1 MTAVNSQ
8 PLNNPWRTPQNDR
21 IQPISLSAQD
31 LAANIKRD
39 IATSIR
45 TMPIVTFLFA
55 STIIGLFILDLF
67 INLLLKFSI
76 LKSNEIWADLM
87 YKSFLLSPVKIVKS
101 YQGEGIPF
109 QILIILVW
117 RLATYVYPESGVFR
131 LIVHLLVTVSLSS
144 QFEKRTGSVKY
155 FYLLNAFF
163 ILVPAAIYSSLASF
177 ALSGP
182 KALPAIAD
190 EGNIFFSLLVCQ
202 VREAPQSNP
211 CETCNISSNLYPIA
225 LFLII
230 SLFSSRAAITMQF
243 FGLLMG
249 YLCRVCLEATLTS
262 QMHTR

>member
-76 LKSNEIWADLM
+76 PKSNGIWADLM

-101 YQGEGIPF
+101 YQ
-109 QILIILVW
+109 VW

-163 ILVPAAIYSSLASF
+163 TLVPAAIYSSLASF

-190 EGNIFFSLLVCQ
+190 EGNLFFSLLVCH